1 MTYDGGTKKHI
12 NHPYPLAIVF
22 LNIHPK
28 LSVHVRLSVTDAD
41 GHAVQRSRRKKF
53 NQTILPHCY

>member
-41 GHAVQRSRRKKF
+41 GHAEKELSSKITKRKV
-53 NQTILPHCY
+53 